1 MKPLIVDKICE
12 NLRLEQETAKRAAD
26 SAREGAT
33 HEDAKAEN
41 QYDTRGLEASYLAG
55 AQAERVM
62 HLSDC
67 IGRFKNIVLKDFSKG
82 VLFEL
87 NDETT
92 RLNFTTQVNNYMR
105 DIQARRGM
113 TDFLVVADTTNNTA
127 DVIDRNEFVA
137 DIYIKPSRSINF
149 ITLTFVAT
157 RTGVSFNEVIG
168 RV

>member
-12 NLRLEQETAKRAAD
+12 NLRREQETAKKAAD

-82 VLFEL
+82 AAIGLTALVHLDDGEAQ
-87 NDETT
+87 
-92 RLNFTTQVNNYMR
+92 QVYFIAADAGGMKLSVENENIMV
-105 DIQARRGM
+105 ITPKSPVGQAVMGRKRG
-113 TDFLVVADTTNNTA
+113 DFIEVR
-127 DVIDRNEFVA
+127 IRNELREFEIV
-137 DIYIKPSRSINF
+137 D
-149 ITLTFVAT
+149 V
-157 RTGVSFNEVIG
+157 E
-168 RV
+168 